1 MCRRFLEIVEAGE
14 CCIIDSWFELANF
27 ELCHSYAVI
36 PVCVVRSNKGPLKV
50 VACQIRS
57 PSLQSTRLSTS
68 TNIDLPSDQERT
80 PRWKNH
86 PAEEWVCIAMVTN
99 ASSSSLAHALL
110 AVSAHTCVSPC
121 PTHLWLGPHCCSFPK
136 LGQLTRSNRPLG
148 LIVVTLTPWSLSRN
162 WVLIL
167 KDLRRLPPSF
177 KCTLWNLLLN
187 LSIPD
192 VPFPVLLSTLIR
204 SRFQA
209 KRATLLILIDFPSH
223 GKRADCPSPTKGTM
237 RCQPN
242 CLH

>member
-86 PAEEWVCIAMVTN
+86 PAEEWVCIAVVPN
-99 ASSSSLAHALL
+99 ASTSSLAHALVL
-110 AVSAHTCVSPC
+110 SAHMYVCLLVPLIFDGS
-121 PTHLWLGPHCCSFPK
+121 HCCSLRK
-136 LGQLTRSNRPLG
+136 LPEAGTIDSDRPLG
-148 LIVVTLTPWSLSRN
+148 LIVVT
-162 WVLIL
+162 
-167 KDLRRLPPSF
+167 
-177 KCTLWNLLLN
+177 
-187 LSIPD
+187 
-192 VPFPVLLSTLIR
+192 
-204 SRFQA
+204 
-209 KRATLLILIDFPSH
+209 H
-223 GKRADCPSPTKGTM
+223 
-237 RCQPN
+237 
-242 CLH
+242 